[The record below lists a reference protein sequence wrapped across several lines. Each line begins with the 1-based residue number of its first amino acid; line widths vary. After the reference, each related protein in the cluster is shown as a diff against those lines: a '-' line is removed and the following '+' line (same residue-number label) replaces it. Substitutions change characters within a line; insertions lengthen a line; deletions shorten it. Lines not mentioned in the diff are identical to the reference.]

1 MCISRRCF
9 LKSTAAAGIISTTG
23 LFAFNQQLLAA
34 DLLKDLCLKSKVRVG
49 KVYLGHRHPGWPTS
63 TLDLEGEVRRF
74 EEKMSALSDLADI
87 EFVEGGLI
95 STGEQLAA
103 AKAKFNDVTGILAIH
118 LSLGT
123 GPLMAGLMET
133 KLPLMIFTM
142 PYAGHEWHIVGA
154 WQKQG
159 KMVDVLPSSRYEDI
173 AAAVRPFRALQR
185 LRETR
190 VLHISHGD
198 ADPNYVKA
206 IRGKFGTE
214 IISLKLPDLEKACK
228 AVDRAEVDAD
238 VKRWCAEAEKIV
250 EPSRE
255 DIVKASQMY
264 VAMRNL
270 MAEHKAQAITMNCL
284 GMGLMDRGLGYP
296 CLGFVR
302 LNNALLAGVCEAD
315 LKSTLTQLIF
325 TYLVGRTGFVTDP
338 MFDLSNDTIIHAH
351 CVAATQMEGP
361 NSRPSPYVIRTHL
374 EDNKGVSLQV
384 RMPIGQKLS
393 MARLIGTDIM
403 LFSTG
408 EAIDSPFMER
418 GCRSKVTVRVQN
430 IERFLS
436 DWSCGLHRVLF
447 YGDHTRDLNRFCR
460 FAGVKVLRE
469 GIDDLQNVPGLEWE
483 PHVHA

>member
-1 MCISRRCF
+1 M
-9 LKSTAAAGIISTTG
+9 
-23 LFAFNQQLLAA
+23 
-34 DLLKDLCLKSKVRVG
+34 
-49 KVYLGHRHPGWPTS
+49 
-63 TLDLEGEVRRF
+63 E
-74 EEKMSALSDLADI
+74 
-87 EFVEGGLI
+87 
-95 STGEQLAA
+95 
-103 AKAKFNDVTGILAIH
+103 
-118 LSLGT
+118 
-123 GPLMAGLMET
+123 GLMET

-154 WQKQG
+154 WQRQG
-159 KMVDVLPSSRYEDI
+159 KMVEVLPSSRYEDLET
-173 AAAVRPFRALQR
+173 AVRPFRALHR

-190 VLHISHGD
+190 VLHINQGD
-198 ADPNYVKA
+198 ADAKYVEA

-214 IISLKLPDLEKACK
+214 ILSIKLPELEKACK
-228 AVDRAEVDAD
+228 AVDRAQVEAD
-238 VKRWCAEAEKIV
+238 VKRWCADAEKIV

-255 DIVKASQMY
+255 EIVKSSEMY

-270 MAEHKAQAITMNCL
+270 MAEHKAEAVTMNCL
-284 GMGLMDRGLGYP
+284 GMNLIGRGMGYP

-325 TYLVGRTGFVTDP
+325 TYLVGRPGFVTDP

-361 NSRPSPYVIRTHL
+361 KSRPSAYVMRSHL
-374 EDNKGVSLQV
+374 EDNQGVSLQV

-408 EAIDSPFMER
+408 DAVDSPFTER
-418 GCRSKVTVRVQN
+418 GCRSKVTMRVQN
-430 IERFLS
+430 VERFLS

-447 YGDHTRDLNRFCR
+447 YGDHTRDLSRFCR
-460 FAGVKVLRE
+460 FANVKILRE
-469 GIDDLQNVPGLEWE
+469 GIDDLQKVPGLEWE
-483 PHVHA
+483 AHVHA